1 MAFVWPAAQL
11 LPREGFMMTSAPR
24 FVPVLCAAVVLFL
37 LAGTLRAGGDLLQTV
52 EVSGAHAQDNQGP
65 PDNEIVAFNVC
76 VPKTSAALET
86 SASLLFLQPGSG
98 NLMYGTLVNP
108 FPFLSPHWGDQ
119 EVRPGFSPAFNVGM
133 RYIFDS
139 GGDIQLDW
147 THLNT
152 YDSASAQVTTPYTLG
167 QTSGSPSIQA
177 LGPPFLIGPPVPY
190 ASANAVAHFAY
201 DAVNLEAELL
211 RCIGSHVQVRTFAG
225 IQGARINE
233 SLTANFRSADGSL
246 SFTDVSKS
254 SFTGVGPRLGMELHY
269 IAGNLELLGGVAG
282 STLIGTR
289 QSRIDFFADSPA
301 DALAGLTP
309 NIQFL
314 TSPDSTQVIPCIDTK
329 VAASYVILLGNFGIL
344 KCEAGYQAA
353 VYFNAI
359 NQYSLTEVE
368 NSLTADLPG
377 TPETTGSAVFLR
389 TAVESQSN
397 FLVHGPYVTFSFH
410 F

>member
-211 RCIGSHVQVRTFAG
+211 RCIGSHVQVDLRRHPGGAHQRKPYGQFPKRGRVFIVYRRLQIIVYRRGPAPGNGTALYRRKPRTPRWGSGVHVDRHQAESHRLFRRFARG
-225 IQGARINE
+225 R
-233 SLTANFRSADGSL
+233 TRRANPQHPILD
-246 SFTDVSKS
+246 FT
-254 SFTGVGPRLGMELHY
+254 
-269 IAGNLELLGGVAG
+269 
-282 STLIGTR
+282 
-289 QSRIDFFADSPA
+289 
-301 DALAGLTP
+301 
-309 NIQFL
+309 
-314 TSPDSTQVIPCIDTK
+314 
-329 VAASYVILLGNFGIL
+329 
-344 KCEAGYQAA
+344 
-353 VYFNAI
+353 
-359 NQYSLTEVE
+359 
-368 NSLTADLPG
+368 
-377 TPETTGSAVFLR
+377 
-389 TAVESQSN
+389 
-397 FLVHGPYVTFSFH
+397 
-410 F
+410 